1 MELFRFSF
9 FLLFDPRKPKL
20 LRMTEDLGL
29 RGEPF
34 PLISLSP
41 SSSSSSFKSALDTGA
56 GSLRVGEGGGLISA
70 ED

>member
-1 MELFRFSF
+1 
-9 FLLFDPRKPKL
+9 
-20 LRMTEDLGL
+20 MTDDLGL

-41 SSSSSSFKSALDTGA
+41 SSSSSSFKSALETGA

-70 ED
+70 EDWDLINGFSFLPVKRNMKKR

>member
-1 MELFRFSF
+1 
-9 FLLFDPRKPKL
+9 
-20 LRMTEDLGL
+20 MTEDLGL
-29 RGEPF
+29 RGGPF

-41 SSSSSSFKSALDTGA
+41 SSSSSSFKSALETGA